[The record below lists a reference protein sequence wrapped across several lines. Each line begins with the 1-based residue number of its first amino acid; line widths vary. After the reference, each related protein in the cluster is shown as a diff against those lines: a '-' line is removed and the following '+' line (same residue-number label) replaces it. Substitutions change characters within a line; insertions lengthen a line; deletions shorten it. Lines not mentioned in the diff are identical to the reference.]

1 MTARSA
7 APWRRP
13 LRAAP
18 FLALVLLGAAAFGPA
33 PAGLSVREADGRWTR
48 WAWTGE
54 EGRGAERSAADA
66 DVAPRPAADAMAP
79 GGSAVEPATP
89 LLDRARW
96 SATAP
101 GVEHVTLAVSAGGP
115 AAAVELVVAR
125 VTPDSVRFALA
136 WDRDPADGRPRWDL
150 DRAPD
155 DALVALN
162 AGMFLG
168 TVPWGWVRLDGA
180 DRLLPGRGPLSSA
193 LAIDA
198 AGRIHWVDG
207 DDLTALRARRD
218 ITLAFQS
225 YPTLLTGQ
233 GVIPAALRE
242 GALIDRAH
250 RDIRLGLG
258 LDAAG
263 RLLVVL
269 TRCTLPF
276 PAADRLPLGL
286 TVPEMAQVMGA
297 LGARQAM
304 LLDGGLSAQLQLRD
318 ATGVVRRWEGLRKVP
333 LALIA
338 RGRAG
343 AAALAQRSTPG
354 S

>member
-1 MTARSA
+1 M
-7 APWRRP
+7 
-13 LRAAP
+13 
-18 FLALVLLGAAAFGPA
+18 VLFGVAAFGPA

-54 EGRGAERSAADA
+54 EGRGRERTGVAAD
-66 DVAPRPAADAMAP
+66 VVTRPAAGAMAT
-79 GGSAVEPATP
+79 GGGAIGRATP

-101 GVEHVTLAVSAGGP
+101 GVEHATLAVSAGGP
-115 AAAVELVVAR
+115 AAAVELIVAR
-125 VTPDSVRFALA
+125 VTPDSVRFELA

-155 DALVALN
+155 DALLALN

-193 LAIDA
+193 LAVDA

-207 DDLTALRARRD
+207 DDLAALRARRD

-242 GALIDRAH
+242 GTLIDRAH

-269 TRCTLPF
+269 TRCTLPL

-318 ATGVVRRWEGLRKVP
+318 ATGVRQRWEGLRRVP
-333 LALIA
+333 LALVA
-338 RGRAG
+338 RGRGDVSALAG
-343 AAALAQRSTPG
+343 PAAAGR
-354 S
+354 